1 MSYAEEAYL
10 IFQIKNYCSKFSEKE
25 GIPKNYFAD
34 TEILSLFLPQ
44 SDTSIL
50 ENAVAAALY
59 QKYQDRVFFIKS
71 SKTGLDIDFFIPEEK
86 TLIQVAYSLNDS
98 SKKREVESLKKAHRH
113 ILEAKS
119 FIILHM
125 LKAKQ
130 SNWMILRLQ
139 SNLYGDG
146 CLKTSL
152 KLKPS

>member
-1 MSYAEEAYL
+1 MSYTEEAYL

-34 TEILSLFLPQ
+34 TGILSLFRPQ

-98 SKKREVESLKKAHRH
+98 SKRKR
-113 ILEAKS
+113 
-119 FIILHM
+119 
-125 LKAKQ
+125 
-130 SNWMILRLQ
+130 
-139 SNLYGDG
+139 G
-146 CLKTSL
+146 
-152 KLKPS
+152 